1 MLLHRPDRNR
11 NHVLR
16 DNLAGTDAAIEP
28 VFGDV
33 DESALADDFDG
44 TSGNVAMNSS
54 TNGAST
60 CSAAV
65 ASALIRNAPES
76 LEVNSPSSS
85 ATSAISTSAGRSLAK
100 KRLPASVSDTLR
112 VERWKS
118 STLRRLSKLATLWLR
133 AEGLRPLRR
142 AAARNPLYSAT
153 AAWAASVSF
162 SRNYPP

>member
-1 MLLHRPDRNR
+1 MTAAPHPEPRGRAPARTSR
-11 NHVLR
+11 RHAR
-16 DNLAGTDAAIEP
+16 SIPAGS
-28 VFGDV
+28 
-33 DESALADDFDG
+33 DEVRLGGRSKR
-44 TSGNVAMNSS
+44 AMNSS
-54 TNGAST
+54 TNGASP

-85 ATSAISTSAGRSLAK
+85 AASAISTSAGRSLAK

-118 STLRRLSKLATLWLR
+118 CTLRRLSKLAKLWLR
-133 AEGLRPLRR
+133 AEELRPLRR

-153 AAWAASVSF
+153 AAKAASVSF
-162 SRNYPP
+162 GRNYPP